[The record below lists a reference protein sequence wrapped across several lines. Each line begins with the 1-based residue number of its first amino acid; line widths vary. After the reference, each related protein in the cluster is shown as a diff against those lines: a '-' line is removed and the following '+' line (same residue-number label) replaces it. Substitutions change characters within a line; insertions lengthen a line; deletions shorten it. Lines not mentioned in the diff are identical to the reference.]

1 MSLTDKERCGKSPPW
16 KSWEV
21 ASFRHYFSVCAILL
35 ALRSSSPI
43 NKADRLRR
51 LPRASDAKMARDLNF
66 GVS

>member
-21 ASFRHYFSVCAILL
+21 ASFRHYFSVCAIL
-35 ALRSSSPI
+35 RSSSPI

>member
-1 MSLTDKERCGKSPPW
+1 MSLTDKKRCRKSPPW

-21 ASFRHYFSVCAILL
+21 
-35 ALRSSSPI
+35 LRSGTILACVQYYSLYGVAPI

-51 LPRASDAKMARDLNF
+51 LPRASNAKIADLNF